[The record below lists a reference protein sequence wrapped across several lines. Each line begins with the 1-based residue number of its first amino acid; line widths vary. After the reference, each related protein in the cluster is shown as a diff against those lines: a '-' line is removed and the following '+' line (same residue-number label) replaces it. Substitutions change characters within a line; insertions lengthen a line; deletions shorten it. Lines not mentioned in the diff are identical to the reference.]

1 MTRARWRLVLWGS
14 MLALVAYFVWAART
28 GLIPFAIGA
37 LFAYVLTPVLDRAAS
52 IVPPRSQ
59 RVELYK
65 RGVIVLLMYV
75 LIGGG
80 MFAAGSALIPVA
92 ADQVVEFVDTLPA
105 IVEDAREEGTKWLTQ
120 YESRVPDEVRERL
133 DGYAGDAS
141 AAGADAAAGMARG
154 ALGVLT
160 GTIAVLFGFA
170 VVPFWMFYAMR
181 DRHRVGR
188 NFMNA
193 VPEGIRD
200 DVRNVLAIGD
210 RLLIRYVRG
219 QLLLG
224 LIVGTA
230 VGVGLTLMDVQ
241 LSLALGVIAG
251 VTELVP
257 IIGPW
262 LGAVPGMLIVLG
274 TDPDKLLLVG
284 LLYVVVQQVENFL
297 LVPRVQ
303 GHALD
308 IHPAMVLMLLVVGG
322 STFGLWGLLVIV
334 PLAAVLREVFWYAD
348 ARLRGVDPSVAFA
361 PGRAAPALPTAAP
374 AAGAE
379 PVADVAAAPGRAGD
393 ADAPGSARAAGDT
406 DS

>member
-1 MTRARWRLVLWGS
+1 MTPVRWRVVLWGG
-14 MLALVAYFVWAART
+14 MLAPVGYFVWGART

-37 LFAYVLTPVLDRAAS
+37 LLAYVLTPVVDRAAS
-52 IVPPRSQ
+52 IVPTRSQ
-59 RVELYK
+59 RVELYT
-65 RGVIVLLMYV
+65 RGVVVLLMYA

-80 MFAAGSALIPVA
+80 LFAVGSVLIPVA
-92 ADQVVEFVDTLPA
+92 ADQVVEFVDRLPDTL
-105 IVEDAREEGTKWLTQ
+105 ENARKQGTEWLTQ
-120 YESRVPDEVRERL
+120 YESRVPREVRERL
-133 DGYAGDAS
+133 DSYAVDAS
-141 AAGADAAAGMARG
+141 AAVADAMADMARG
-154 ALGVLT
+154 SLGLLT

-193 VPEGIRD
+193 VPEELRD

-210 RLLIRYVRG
+210 RLLVRYVRG

-224 LIVGTA
+224 VIVGTA

-262 LGAVPGMLIVLG
+262 LGAVPGVLIVLG
-274 TDPDKLLLVG
+274 TDPDKLVVVG
-284 LLYVVVQQVENFL
+284 LLYVAVQQVENFL

-303 GHALD
+303 GHALA
-308 IHPAMVLMLLVVGG
+308 IHPAMVLLLLVVGG
-322 STFGLWGLLVIV
+322 STLGFWGLLVIV
-334 PLAAVLREVFWYAD
+334 PLAAMLREVFWYAD
-348 ARLRGVDPSVAFA
+348 ARLRGVAPDVALA
-361 PGRAAPALPTAAP
+361 RGHGARALPVAA
-374 AAGAE
+374 AAGSAE
-379 PVADVAAAPGRAGD
+379 PPVDVAAAPDHAGD
-393 ADAPGSARAAGDT
+393 AAAPGATPPAGDAN
-406 DS
+406 S

>member
-1 MTRARWRLVLWGS
+1 MTPARWRAVLWGA
-14 MLALVAYFVWAART
+14 MLVLVAYFVWGART
-28 GLIPFAIGA
+28 GLIPFAVGA
-37 LFAYVLTPVLDRAAS
+37 VLAYILTPVVDRAAS
-52 IVPPRSQ
+52 FVPTHSQ

-65 RGVIVLLMYV
+65 RGVIVLLMYA

-80 MFAAGSALIPVA
+80 LFAAGSVLIPVA
-92 ADQVVEFVDTLPA
+92 ADQVVEFVDTLPT
-105 IVEDAREEGTKWLTQ
+105 IVEDARAEGTKWLTQ
-120 YESRVPDEVRERL
+120 YESRVPDEVRERI
-133 DGYAGDAS
+133 DGYAAAAAS
-141 AAGADAAAGMARG
+141 ATADAAAGMAR
-154 ALGVLT
+154 ASLQVLT
-160 GTIAVLFGFA
+160 GTIAILFGFA
-170 VVPFWMFYAMR
+170 VVPFWMFYAIR

-193 VPEGIRD
+193 VPEELRD

-224 LIVGTA
+224 VVVGTA

-274 TDPDKLLLVG
+274 TDPDKLVVVG

-303 GHALD
+303 GHALA
-308 IHPAMVLMLLVVGG
+308 IHPAMVLMLLVGG
-322 STFGLWGLLVIV
+322 GTTFGFWGLLVIV

-348 ARLRGVDPSVAFA
+348 ARLRGADPSVAVAAGRVA
-361 PGRAAPALPTAAP
+361 PAPPAAAPT
-374 AAGAE
+374 GSAE
-379 PVADVAAAPGRAGD
+379 PLADVATAPERAGD
-393 ADAPGSARAAGDT
+393 DDAPSATPPSADANS
-406 DS
+406 